1 MDRQSIESEIGL
13 ELPNNFEKYDENTQ
27 SLIINYL
34 KQLDKIERQ
43 AYSIGK
49 NHLGSS
55 FNVVK
60 SNGFINW
67 KKNNK

>member
-1 MDRQSIESEIGL
+1 MNRQDIETKLGL

-27 SLIINYL
+27 QLLVDYL
-34 KQLDKIERQ
+34 NHLDTIERQ
-43 AYSIGK
+43 AYTIGTK
-49 NHLGSS
+49 HLGSS

-60 SNGFINW
+60 SNGFLDW